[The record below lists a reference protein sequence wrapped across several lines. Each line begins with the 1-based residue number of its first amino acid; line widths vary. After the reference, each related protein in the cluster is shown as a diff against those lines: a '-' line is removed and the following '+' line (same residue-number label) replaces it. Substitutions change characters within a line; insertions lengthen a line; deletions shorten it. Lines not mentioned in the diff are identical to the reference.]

1 MSDVLE
7 GTQFA
12 AQGCH
17 AGSARLRIS
26 QDISGYLQC
35 LSISL
40 TDLQQSS
47 TSRLHLATTLLK
59 AL

>member
-1 MSDVLE
+1 MFWRELNLLHKGVM
-7 GTQFA
+7 
-12 AQGCH
+12 
-17 AGSARLRIS
+17 
-26 QDISGYLQC
+26 QDQHVSGYLQC